1 MVGREGQREQSD
13 LSVSQLLQPTKV
25 SNCSQIST
33 ALSAILNA
41 NPSPRHD
48 DSFKLENVR
57 LLQLDK
63 VGDALPA
70 QLSRGLCK
78 TDSRAEQTRAELSLC
93 SPKEDESLFFS
104 RMLRFR

>member
-1 MVGREGQREQSD
+1 MQRAQSD

-63 VGDALPA
+63 VRDALPA
-70 QLSRGLCK
+70 PAEPW
-78 TDSRAEQTRAELSLC
+78 AEQDRQQSRAELS
-93 SPKEDESLFFS
+93 
-104 RMLRFR
+104 